1 MKTIH
6 KYRLAGPG
14 EVTRV
19 KLREGHRVVRS
30 EYLVVEKAVFIWVE
44 EPLNVDIPTRE
55 HAFRVALS
63 GEPVA
68 DELEYRDTA
77 LDPFGPEA
85 YHVFE
90 LPAVSAEER
99 PSTSEL
105 KSVRAA

>member
-6 KYRLAGPG
+6 KYRLEEPG
-14 EVTRV
+14 KVSNIE
-19 KLREGHRVVRS
+19 LREGHRVVRS

-44 EPLNVDIPTRE
+44 EPLNVDVPSKV
-55 HAFRVALS
+55 HQFRVTMS

-68 DELEYRDTA
+68 DNLIYRDTA

-90 LPAVSAEER
+90 VPAASDEKAS
-99 PSTSEL
+99 PSGL
-105 KSVRAA
+105 HSVKAA